1 MKYKKAKSFEEIKKR
16 MITVFIV
23 IYLDF
28 EKSFILYMDVLK
40 EDIRIVFYQKDDQDK
55 KRIIACMSRTLN

>member
-40 EDIRIVFYQKDDQDK
+40 EDIRIVFYQKDD
-55 KRIIACMSRTLN
+55 